1 MVRITKPPAG
11 PKGLTTKGA
20 KAQLRV
26 CADYDLCPNDYDTG
40 RKSLPKSKKGIYGSP
55 SVKQMLIRAHHNKC
69 CYCEQVF
76 GAPRDLAVEHFRP
89 KSGARQARIGKEK
102 YHPGY
107 YWLAYDWEN
116 LLLSCHECN
125 STYKDILF
133 PLVNPKRRARSH
145 GNDISLERP
154 LFVHPVLQDPR
165 DHIRF
170 HDESPRHLTEIGRIT
185 IEEIGLSRPALRE
198 ARLKEL
204 KRLKFFRKVIL
215 EARKHPR
222 DQSLQDL
229 AIEARELLIEA
240 IRPEAEFSSMAQDF
254 LDSSPI

>member
-1 MVRITKPPAG
+1 MVRITKTPEG

-20 KAQLRV
+20 AAQKLV
-26 CADYDLCPNDYDTG
+26 CADYDACPKDYNTG
-40 RKSLPKSKKGIYGSP
+40 RKTLPKSRNGIYGS
-55 SVKQMLIRAHHNKC
+55 SAVKQMLMKAHHNKC

-89 KSGARQARIGKEK
+89 KSGARQARRGKET

-107 YWLAYDWEN
+107 YWLAYDWDN

-125 STYKDILF
+125 STYKQILF

-145 GNDISLERP
+145 HKNIALERP
-154 LFVHPVLQDPR
+154 LFVHPALQDPR

-170 HDESPRHLTEIGRIT
+170 HEDSPKHLTEIGRVT
-185 IEEIGLSRPALRE
+185 IEEIGLDRPLLRE

-204 KRLKFFRKVIL
+204 KRLRFYRKVIVD
-215 EARKHPR
+215 AGKHPGS
-222 DQSLQDL
+222 QPLQNL
-229 AIEARELLIEA
+229 ANEAREFLKDA
-240 IRPEAEFSSMAQDF
+240 IRPEAAFSSMAQDF
-254 LDSSPI
+254 LNGLPI